1 MKTFRII
8 KDRPAGFFAEFEKRP
23 ASLRHNMHYCPGCGH
38 GVLHKIVAEA
48 LADFDIK
55 DRTTFIS
62 PVGCAVFGY
71 YYMDCFGISTPHGRA
86 PAVATGLSRAHRDS
100 VVISYQGDGD
110 LAAIGF
116 NEFIHTVNR
125 GENLCYIFVNNAIYG
140 MTGGQMAPTTLVGQK
155 TSTTP
160 HGRCA
165 SEDGI
170 PFRVAEIV
178 ASQPNPVYVERV
190 ALSTPKEI
198 MKARAAI
205 RKAIKNTMERKGLSF
220 VEVLSPCPVGL
231 KKDATGI
238 SKFIDEEMTKIFPLG
253 KLKDVAAER
262 VPVDHPVPV
271 YDREKVRAALFPQEN
286 GAEETE
292 SSGEKLREDVYN
304 ESEIFEKERRI
315 KVAGAGGQGVLSL
328 AYIIAHMARLRNFN
342 VTYLPTYGPEM
353 RGGTADCSVVAS
365 RREIASPIVDSN
377 ANMLIALNQPS
388 LDKYLPQVKPTG
400 IIIYD
405 SSSITLPEIGE
416 KQVAYG
422 VPAAQLAVGL
432 GSTRYGNS
440 LILGALAKMMEELFL
455 TPEDT
460 KDFSDVVEAALQECF
475 ADKPKIIAPNLEAF
489 RLGKEKAF
497 RAETGKIRK

>member
-1 MKTFRII
+1 MKNFRII
-8 KDRPAGFFAEFEKRP
+8 KDRPAGFFAEFDKRP
-23 ASLRHNMHYCPGCGH
+23 KTLRHNMHYCPGCGH

-48 LADFDIK
+48 IAEFGIK

-86 PAVATGLSRAHRDS
+86 PAVATGLSRAHKDG

-125 GENLCYIFVNNAIYG
+125 GENICYIFVNNAIYG
-140 MTGGQMAPTTLVGQK
+140 MTGGQMAPTTLVGQR

-160 HGRCA
+160 NGRDA
-165 SEDGI
+165 VEDGI
-170 PFRVAEIV
+170 PFRIAEIV

-190 ALSTPKEI
+190 SLGAPKEI

-220 VEVLSPCPVGL
+220 VEVLSPCPIGL
-231 KKDATGI
+231 KKDAAGI
-238 SKFIDEEMTKIFPLG
+238 TKFIDEEMTKIFPLG
-253 KLKDVAAER
+253 KFKDVAAER
-262 VPVDHPVPV
+262 APVEHRVPV
-271 YDREKVRAALFPQEN
+271 YDKDKVRAALFPQ
-286 GAEETE
+286 ADDISQ
-292 SSGEKLREDVYN
+292 SSLRADFRN
-304 ESEIFEKERRI
+304 TSPIFDKERRI
-315 KVAGAGGQGVLSL
+315 KVAGSGGQGVLSL
-328 AYIIAHMARLRNFN
+328 AYIIAHMGRLRNFN

-377 ANMLIALNQPS
+377 ANMLVALNQPS
-388 LDKYLPQVKPTG
+388 LDKYLPQLKPTG
-400 IIIYD
+400 IIVYD
-405 SSSITLPEIGE
+405 SSSITLPPIGRT
-416 KQVAYG
+416 QVAYG
-422 VPAAQLAVGL
+422 VPAAQVALEL

-440 LILGALAKMMEELFL
+440 LILGAIARMMEELFL
-455 TPEDT
+455 TPEDAA
-460 KDFSDVVEAALQECF
+460 DFSAVVEAAIRECF
-475 ADKPKIIAPNLEAF
+475 ADKPKIIPPNLEAF
-489 RLGKEKAF
+489 RLGKEKSF
-497 RAETGKIRK
+497 RAK